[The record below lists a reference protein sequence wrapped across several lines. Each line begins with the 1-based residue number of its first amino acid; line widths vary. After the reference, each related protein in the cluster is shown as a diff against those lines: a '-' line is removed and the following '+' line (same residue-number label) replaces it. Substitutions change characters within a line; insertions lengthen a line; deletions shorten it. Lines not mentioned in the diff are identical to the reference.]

1 MRLCACAYVPV
12 PMCLCLCL
20 CLCTN
25 QVAEAHGEPDVTDI
39 SWNIRLPSN
48 AQDLIKGW
56 GDGDICTSAMAEIF
70 PVPSGTSVTKN
81 GSAKNTLG

>member
-1 MRLCACAYVPV
+1 MCLCACAYVPV
-12 PMCLCLCL
+12 PMCL

-56 GDGDICTSAMAEIF
+56 RDGDICTSAMAEIF

>member
-1 MRLCACAYVPV
+1 M
-12 PMCLCLCL
+12 CL

-48 AQDLIKGW
+48 AQNLIKGW
-56 GDGDICTSAMAEIF
+56 RDGDICTSAMAEIF
-70 PVPSGTSVTKN
+70 PVPGGTSVTTN